1 MTSAFITATGTDIG
15 KTHIT
20 CALLA
25 HLAETGV
32 SSTMIKPLMSGF
44 SDDDLAAS
52 DAGRLL
58 AAMGRDVDEA
68 GVNALCMARFE
79 APLAPN
85 VAARA
90 AGKAY
95 EYDDILAFVNAR
107 GLSADGP
114 VLVEGAGGVM
124 SPVTDEKLHADLIS
138 DLAMPAFLVTANYLG
153 GISHTLSALE
163 VMNAR
168 AIPVLGVIV
177 SQPTKDHGAPDTI
190 IKELSYWVKTPMLA
204 APFGSP
210 ETLKTVGAKMARLM
224 GV

>member
-25 HLAETGV
+25 HLVENGV
-32 SSTMIKPLMSGF
+32 SPSIVKPLMSGF
-44 SDDDLAAS
+44 SNDDLEAS

-58 AAMGRDVDEA
+58 TAMERSADEA
-68 GVNALCMARFE
+68 GVNEVCMAHFE

-85 VAARA
+85 VAARE
-90 AGKAY
+90 AGRSY
-95 EYDDILAFVNAR
+95 QYDDILAFVNAR
-107 GLSADGP
+107 GLSANGP
-114 VLVEGAGGVM
+114 LLVEGAGGVM

-153 GISHTLSALE
+153 SISHTISALE
-163 VMNAR
+163 VMKAR

-177 SQPTKDHGAPDTI
+177 SQPTQDHGVPDAI
-190 IKELSYWVKTPMLA
+190 INELNYWVKTPMLA
-204 APFGSP
+204 APFGAP
-210 ETLKTVGAKMARLM
+210 ETLKNVGAEMARLM